1 MIAHGSVDAPSKTIV
16 TTNGLMPDILRH
28 DSHQSSA
35 DRAWRPIGCAL
46 LLCAIWIG
54 SGRAS
59 AAADAT
65 PPSCADHAG
74 TTIELKLAKTWRPQ
88 AAGIK
93 RELQSGPGPITAR
106 VEFTPMTAPP
116 MNIGIGRCVDAE
128 TARLAI
134 RAAIAYNGGIDHL
147 IFQDILPHRWIM
159 IGTTQVAELSWTP
172 VSREELDRLS
182 APGLSTAEFQALYRT
197 LATPT
202 ERKRPF
208 GLDPVPTLDAP
219 PSP

>member
-1 MIAHGSVDAPSKTIV
+1 MATSGSSKT
-16 TTNGLMPDILRH
+16 LQRH
-28 DSHQSSA
+28 HGPQSPPEEGT
-35 DRAWRPIGCAL
+35 WRSIGFAL
-46 LLCAIWIG
+46 LLCAVWIG
-54 SGRAS
+54 SGV

-88 AAGIK
+88 AASIK
-93 RELQSGPGPITAR
+93 RELQSGPGPVTAR
-106 VEFTPMTAPP
+106 IEFTPMTAPP

-134 RAAIAYNGGIDHL
+134 RAATAYNGGIEYL

-172 VSREELDRLS
+172 VSREDLDQLG
-182 APGLSTAEFQALYRT
+182 APGLSTDAFQALYRK

-208 GLDPVPTLDAP
+208 GLGPVPRPDAP